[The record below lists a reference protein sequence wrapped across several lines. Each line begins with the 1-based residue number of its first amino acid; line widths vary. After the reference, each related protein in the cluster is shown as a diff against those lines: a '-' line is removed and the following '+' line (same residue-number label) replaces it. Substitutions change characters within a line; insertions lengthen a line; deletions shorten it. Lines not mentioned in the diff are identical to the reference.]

1 MKKRT
6 LFIVAAIF
14 VQCLAMGW
22 LIYRYERIVT
32 DGVEVTFKCQAYD
45 PYDPLRGRYLN
56 VHVSESTTNICE
68 SIIKDFMNARCDYF
82 NAYARIEEGTN
93 GLWQVVRVASS
104 PQQDGIWV
112 KVRDNSMQYLLEYN
126 DKKAGETWDDFKKR
140 RMASGIKMSVNF
152 PNQLFINER
161 LAPKAEKLLNA
172 ATSSKD
178 KEVIAVYRAY
188 NGEIVISDIKID
200 GKSVRD
206 IARQ

>member
-32 DGVEVTFKCQAYD
+32 DGVEVTFKCRAYD

-82 NAYARIEEGTN
+82 NAYVRIEEGTN
-93 GLWQVVRVASS
+93 GLWQVVSAPPART
-104 PQQDGIWV
+104 
-112 KVRDNSMQYLLEYN
+112 REY
-126 DKKAGETWDDFKKR
+126 
-140 RMASGIKMSVNF
+140 S
-152 PNQLFINER
+152 
-161 LAPKAEKLLNA
+161 
-172 ATSSKD
+172 
-178 KEVIAVYRAY
+178 
-188 NGEIVISDIKID
+188 
-200 GKSVRD
+200 
-206 IARQ
+206 